1 MSEQF
6 ILFIFFFFFTLAS
19 LLSVTNQVLF
29 REGANGHV
37 TTLFVK
43 HMEMDS
49 SDKIDAKKT
58 NTLFFNVLLLHSNI
72 DIQST
77 EINYC

>member
-1 MSEQF
+1 M
-6 ILFIFFFFFTLAS
+6 
-19 LLSVTNQVLF
+19 TNQVLF

-37 TTLFVK
+37 TTLFVQQ
-43 HMEMDS
+43 MEMDA

>member
-1 MSEQF
+1 M
-6 ILFIFFFFFTLAS
+6 
-19 LLSVTNQVLF
+19 LF

-37 TTLFVK
+37 TTLFVQQ
-43 HMEMDS
+43 MEMDA